1 LEKQDDYHPN
11 VSIFYNK
18 KTKESNKLIRMIN
31 SNLLESV
38 IDVLESLLSK
48 LFDGFVREILL
59 LTDDVDVDV

>member
-1 LEKQDDYHPN
+1 
-11 VSIFYNK
+11 
-18 KTKESNKLIRMIN
+18 MIN